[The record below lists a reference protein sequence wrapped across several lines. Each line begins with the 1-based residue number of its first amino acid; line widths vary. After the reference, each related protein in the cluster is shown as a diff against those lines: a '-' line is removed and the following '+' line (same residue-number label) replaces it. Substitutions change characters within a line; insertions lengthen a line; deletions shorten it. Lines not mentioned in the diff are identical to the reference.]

1 MMVLPD
7 KTATVCEFE
16 PVTETCR
23 VKQDGSD
30 HGFDTKSKGTSY
42 GTMIDLDYEILM

>member
-1 MMVLPD
+1 MMVLLD

-30 HGFDTKSKGTSY
+30 QRAS
-42 GTMIDLDYEILM
+42 YEIEGDKLWNND